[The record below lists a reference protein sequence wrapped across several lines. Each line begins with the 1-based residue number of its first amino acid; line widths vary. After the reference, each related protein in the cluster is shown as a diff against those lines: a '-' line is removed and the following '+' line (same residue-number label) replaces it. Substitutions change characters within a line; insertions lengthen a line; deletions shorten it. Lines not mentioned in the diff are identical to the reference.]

1 MGSISLPFFAATW
14 LLPQN
19 SEYPFSCIALLKKDK
34 FHCKNAKNAKVFS
47 GSFQNFAPF
56 ASLQLAFQ

>member
-1 MGSISLPFFAATW
+1 VLYLAFIMGSISLTFFAATW

-19 SEYPFSCIALLKKDK
+19 SEYPFSGIALLKKDK

-47 GSFQNFAPF
+47 GSF
-56 ASLQLAFQ
+56 